1 MNAII
6 LAAGLGSRLKPLT
19 KEVPKPLVKVNG
31 LSLIERQIYL
41 LKEAGICEI
50 IIVIGYMSDKF
61 KFLEKKYNVKLIY
74 NNKYKEYN
82 NIYSLYLAQDY
93 LNNTYILEGDV
104 YLTKN
109 LFIENL
115 KHSTYFAVKKEMYEN
130 EWVLK
135 YDNKKRL
142 QEIYIGYEKGA
153 YVMSGI
159 SYWNIDDTKVIKDKL
174 NKLIKNKN
182 FKNLYWDDIVRK
194 EVENFNINVEEVDF
208 NCVYEIDTVE
218 DLENVQY

>member
-1 MNAII
+1 M
-6 LAAGLGSRLKPLT
+6 
-19 KEVPKPLVKVNG
+19 KVLFATTNPA
-31 LSLIERQIYL
+31 
-41 LKEAGICEI
+41 K
-50 IIVIGYMSDKF
+50 V
-61 KFLEKKYNVKLIY
+61 
-74 NNKYKEYN
+74 NKYKQALEDKGIELITIKDLEINLPINENGKNAIENAY
-82 NIYSLYLAQDY
+82 IKAK
-93 LNNTYILEGDV
+93 TYYEA
-104 YLTKN
+104 TKIPTIGMDNN

-218 DLENVQY
+218 DLENVPY